1 MTIYPT
7 LARDFGSGPMAA
19 AHASCQGGLPISIE
33 NRYQRG
39 MSKGDEER
47 AKRLAEAL
55 RQNLR
60 RRKVQAREDKGKDKK
75 PKDSRGP
82 WVAHRDIWE
91 RDTQRIG
98 FWRGLAYRIKLEG
111 GREGQKEY

>member
-1 MTIYPT
+1 MIRRPPRSTRTDTLFPYTTLFRSGCALPLSYGSMTIYPT

-39 MSKGDEER
+39 MSKGDKER

-75 PKDSRGP
+75 PEESR
-82 WVAHRDIWE
+82 
-91 RDTQRIG
+91 
-98 FWRGLAYRIKLEG
+98 
-111 GREGQKEY
+111 